1 MEASKDPQLKL
12 CYIRVNTELILV
24 SMIYM
29 KLFVQTFIDP
39 DALGDIQTFW
49 NIVWCS
55 RLLNI
60 SCLIHKIFFIPF
72 TSRMEKVLITKI
84 IRQIIL
90 LFYFYFWWLDK
101 AAIFSGAQQYF

>member
-39 DALGDIQTFW
+39 DALGDIQTF
-49 NIVWCS
+49 
-55 RLLNI
+55 
-60 SCLIHKIFFIPF
+60 
-72 TSRMEKVLITKI
+72 
-84 IRQIIL
+84 
-90 LFYFYFWWLDK
+90 
-101 AAIFSGAQQYF
+101 